1 MGEFSER
8 KPSDIRKV
16 VVGQAA
22 LIKCPKHTPGNNF
35 VYKWGKISP
44 FSGIRFINAGNNY
57 IVLDNGSL
65 FFSHLKKKDMGYIN
79 DFHITCLMEANVGK
93 DNRFSSS
100 HVVKLS
106 NISRK
111 YTKLKRF
118 IELEISS
125 LRP

>member
-1 MGEFSER
+1 MGKFSER

-22 LIKCPKHTPGNNF
+22 FINCPKHTPGNNV

-65 FFSHLKKKDMGYIN
+65 FFSHLKKKDLGYIN
-79 DFHITCLMEANVGK
+79 DFRIACMMEANVGK
-93 DNRFSSS
+93 ENRFSFS

-111 YTKLKRF
+111 YIKLQLF
-118 IELEISS
+118 IELGKSS

>member
-1 MGEFSER
+1 
-8 KPSDIRKV
+8 
-16 VVGQAA
+16 
-22 LIKCPKHTPGNNF
+22 
-35 VYKWGKISP
+35 
-44 FSGIRFINAGNNY
+44 
-57 IVLDNGSL
+57 
-65 FFSHLKKKDMGYIN
+65 MGYIN
-79 DFHITCLMEANVGK
+79 DFHITCLMEVNVGK
-93 DNRFSSS
+93 NNRFSSS